1 MRLAVSLQP
10 AAASALRRLGIEAGR
25 AVREERLRRGWTLHD
40 VAVRAGVATTVV
52 QRIEAGQIASLESY
66 VRVAVA
72 LGLRP
77 ELLMADGRAKR
88 MARSHADLVHSAIG
102 EAIAARMAGHGFGV
116 AIDEPYQHYQ
126 FAGRADLLAWDLDR
140 RALLHVE
147 NRTRFPDLQEAAGSF
162 NAKRRYLPAVVA
174 ERLGISRWGSVTN
187 AIVALWSSEVLH
199 VLRLRRATFTALCP
213 DGPGSFASWWTRDPQ
228 PVGAR
233 SELVVFDRVPTRRA
247 RQFIGLDEAMR
258 ADPRHRGYAD
268 AAGRSRAAQPEA
280 TTTVPTMPYASWP
293 GRWQT

>member
-1 MRLAVSLQP
+1 MSFNPSEMSPMRMAVSLQP
-10 AAASALRRLGIEAGR
+10 AAAGALRRLGIEAGR
-25 AVREERLRRGWTLHD
+25 AVRGERLPRRWTLHD

-88 MARSHADLVHSAIG
+88 MARSHAALVHSAMG
-102 EAIAARMAGHGFGV
+102 DAIAARMVGHGFGV

-233 SELVVFDRVPTRRA
+233 SELVVFDPVPTRRA
-247 RQFIGLDEAMR
+247 CQFIGLDEAMR
-258 ADPRHRGYAD
+258 ADPRYRGHAD
-268 AAGRSRAAQPEA
+268 AARALARRSA
-280 TTTVPTMPYASWP
+280 
-293 GRWQT
+293 